1 VSLPRHWLVG
11 VAVAFTAG
19 CAAAQVSAN
28 DTRCAAMQS
37 DTVSTAPVDRRAQ
50 RLSIVFP
57 AFTHGRPSGEVMVHS
72 FVNRRGRVDSV
83 RMVGTVSESF
93 HLEIRRAAEAS
104 RFRPAERDGC
114 PVAAW
119 TDSMVMTFP

>member
-1 VSLPRHWLVG
+1 VRRPWHVG
-11 VAVAFTAG
+11 VSVVVAAG
-19 CAAAQVSAN
+19 CAAAQMSTN
-28 DTRCAAMQS
+28 DIRCAETHS
-37 DTVSTAPVDRRAQ
+37 DSASTAPIDRKAD
-50 RLSIVFP
+50 RLAIVFP
-57 AFTHGRPSGEVMVHS
+57 AFTHGRPSGEVTIHS

-83 RMVGTVSESF
+83 RIAGTVSESY

-104 RFRPAERDGC
+104 RFRPAERNGC